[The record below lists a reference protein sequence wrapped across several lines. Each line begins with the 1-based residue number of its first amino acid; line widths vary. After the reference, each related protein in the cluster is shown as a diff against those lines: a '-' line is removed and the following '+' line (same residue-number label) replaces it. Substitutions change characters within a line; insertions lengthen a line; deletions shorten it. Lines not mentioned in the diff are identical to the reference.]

1 MTKYP
6 IEIDDEL
13 WDLYKGT
20 VPTSKRLNDPIR
32 EFVCMRVRESY
43 SPNTIESN
51 RQFDER
57 HVAYYLETFGEEDE
71 SSQD

>member
-20 VPTSKRLNDPIR
+20 VPTGERLNDPIR
-32 EFVCMRVRESY
+32 DFVCMRVRESY
-43 SPNTIESN
+43 SADAIESN
-51 RQFDER
+51 LQFGER
-57 HVAYYLETFGEEDE
+57 HLNYFLEELHNEDE
-71 SSQD
+71 SAEE